1 MTNKVKKVEIR
12 MIAAI
17 EENIDEIIALC
28 KEHEVV
34 RLEIFG
40 SAVTD
45 EFDPAQSDFD
55 FLVEYPDGYGWGPF
69 GSRHFELQERLEAI
83 LGRKVDLVILRNVE
97 NPYVIRSIQQSRQL
111 LYAA

>member
-1 MTNKVKKVEIR
+1 

-17 EENIDEIIALC
+17 EAHMDEIIALC

-40 SAVTD
+40 STVTG
-45 EFDPAQSDFD
+45 EFDPEKSDFD
-55 FLVEYPDGYGWGPF
+55 FLVEYPEGYTWGPF
-69 GSRHFELQERLEAI
+69 GSRHFDLQERLEAI
-83 LGRKVDLVILRNVE
+83 LGREVDLIILRNVE
-97 NPYVIRSIQQSRQL
+97 NPYVLHSLEQSRRL